1 MKRIRSISCTLHSA
15 VVLASLSLTGCSSMI
30 THFGGG
36 VSEELQQNG
45 VVARARIEEIWDT
58 GWTIND
64 NPVIGMKV
72 LVLPADRPAFEA
84 TIEKTTISRI
94 GIPQFQPGNTVPVR
108 YDPANPALIA
118 VDYGASV
125 PAASGTG
132 NSYRD
137 RFEPTALV
145 GANFLPAPDTPELY
159 LGTGDSAADV
169 AALYENDY
177 ALLGASRV
185 EHGSDPR
192 AALEQGREIGAAL
205 VVVYGHFVP
214 PAGRRSSCCPF
225 ARDRR
230 NGRGRRRRPARCR
243 WSPASGPTI
252 SSRPTGARPGRRS
265 WASSRGPL
273 NGDEQARL
281 RREHGIVVES
291 VANGSPAADAGIAAG
306 DVLIAIDGEP
316 FGDVAAVPALVTS
329 LAGRRVGIDLIRDGS
344 PLLGDGAAQSRG
356 ALRGGLPPAFSA
368 TLERASTPRRGG
380 KRTLAG
386 RYAG

>member
-1 MKRIRSISCTLHSA
+1 ML
-15 VVLASLSLTGCSSMI
+15 

-36 VSEELQQNG
+36 VSEELQQSG
-45 VVARARIEEIWDT
+45 VVAKARIEEIWDT

-84 TIEKTTISRI
+84 TIEKTTISLLA
-94 GIPQFQPGNTVPVR
+94 IPQFQPGNVVPVR

-118 VDYGASV
+118 VDFGASV

-145 GANFLPAPDTPELY
+145 GANFLPAPDSPELY

-192 AALEQGREIGAAL
+192 AALEQGAELGAAL
-205 VVVYGHFVP
+205 VLVYGHFVP
-214 PAGRRSSCCPF
+214 PAGERLELLPF
-225 ARDRR
+225 RP
-230 NGRGRRRRPARCR
+230 RPAEGGATATTMPLVSGLGPDEQLATYWGRTR
-243 WSPASGPTI
+243 PAILGI
-252 SSRPTGARPGRRS
+252 VSRPLS
-265 WASSRGPL
+265 E
-273 NGDEQARL
+273 DEQARL
-281 RREHGIVVES
+281 GREHGIVVES
-291 VANGSPAADAGIAAG
+291 VANGSPAAEAGVEAG
-306 DVLIAIDGEP
+306 DVLIAIDGQS
-316 FGDVAAVPALVTS
+316 FTDVVAVPALVTS
-329 LAGRRVGIDLIRDGS
+329 LAGRRVGIDFLRDGRPFS
-344 PLLGDGAAQSRG
+344 VMVQLNTAA
-356 ALRGGLPPAFSA
+356 P
-368 TLERASTPRRGG
+368 
-380 KRTLAG
+380 
-386 RYAG
+386 

>member
-1 MKRIRSISCTLHSA
+1 MTRIRSSFHALLPFL
-15 VVLASLSLTGCSSMI
+15 VLACLGLPGCTSML

-36 VSEELQQNG
+36 VSDELQQKG
-45 VVARARIEEIWDT
+45 VVAKARIEEIWDT

-84 TIEKTTISRI
+84 TIEKTTISLLA
-94 GIPQFQPGNTVPVR
+94 IPQFQPGNVVPVR

-145 GANFLPAPDTPELY
+145 GANFLPAPESPELY

-185 EHGSDPR
+185 EHGSNPR
-192 AALEQGREIGAAL
+192 AALEQGEELGAAL
-205 VVVYGHFVP
+205 VLVYGHFVP
-214 PAGRRSSCCPF
+214 PAGETLELLPLRP
-225 ARDRR
+225 
-230 NGRGRRRRPARCR
+230 RPAAGGATAATMPLVSGLGPDDQLATYWGKTR
-243 WSPASGPTI
+243 PAILGI
-252 SSRPTGARPGRRS
+252 VSR
-265 WASSRGPL
+265 PL

-281 RREHGIVVES
+281 GREHGIVVES
-291 VANGSPAADAGIAAG
+291 IANGSPAAEAGIAPG
-306 DVLIAIDGEP
+306 DVLVAIDGEP
-316 FGDVAAVPALVTS
+316 FVDVTAVPALVTS
-329 LAGRRVGIDLIRDGS
+329 LAGRRVGIDLIRDGYPFS
-344 PLLGDGAAQSRG
+344 VMVQLNPAA
-356 ALRGGLPPAFSA
+356 P
-368 TLERASTPRRGG
+368 
-380 KRTLAG
+380 
-386 RYAG
+386 